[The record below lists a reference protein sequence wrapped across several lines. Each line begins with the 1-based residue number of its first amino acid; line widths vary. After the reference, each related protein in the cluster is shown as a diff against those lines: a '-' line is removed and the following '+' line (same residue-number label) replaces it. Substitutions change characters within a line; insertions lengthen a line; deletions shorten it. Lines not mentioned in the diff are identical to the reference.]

1 MPVYFF
7 NIKLSLMTI
16 VDQDGIALATAAEA
30 IKEARIAARAMA
42 AEVAPD
48 DDLLVDTTI
57 EVLDEAGR
65 IVEVVGLGVI

>member
-1 MPVYFF
+1 
-7 NIKLSLMTI
+7 
-16 VDQDGIALATAAEA
+16 
-30 IKEARIAARAMA
+30 MA